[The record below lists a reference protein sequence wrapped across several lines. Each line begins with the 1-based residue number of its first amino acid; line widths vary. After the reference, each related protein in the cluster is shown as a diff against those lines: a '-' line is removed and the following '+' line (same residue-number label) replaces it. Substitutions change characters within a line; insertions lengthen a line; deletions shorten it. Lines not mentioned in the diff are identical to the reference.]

1 MRLSPPVSKEEVL
14 EWLRKEALAQWG
26 PEIEPQLESALET
39 LATAM
44 VAVSGTPLPE
54 HIEPL

>member
-1 MRLSPPVSKEEVL
+1 MRLSPPVSKEEAL
-14 EWLRKEALAQWG
+14 EWLRSEAMARWG
-26 PEIEPQLESALET
+26 PELEPQLESALET

-44 VAVSGTPLPE
+44 AAVSSTPIPE

>member
-1 MRLSPPVSKEEVL
+1 MRLSPPVTKEEAL
-14 EWLRKEALAQWG
+14 EWLRKEARGRWG
-26 PEIEPQLESALET
+26 PELEPQLESALET

-44 VAVSGTPLPE
+44 AAVSATPIPE

>member
-1 MRLSPPVSKEEVL
+1 MRLNPPVSKEEAL

-26 PEIEPQLESALET
+26 PEIESQLESALET

-44 VAVSGTPLPE
+44 AAVSGTTLPE